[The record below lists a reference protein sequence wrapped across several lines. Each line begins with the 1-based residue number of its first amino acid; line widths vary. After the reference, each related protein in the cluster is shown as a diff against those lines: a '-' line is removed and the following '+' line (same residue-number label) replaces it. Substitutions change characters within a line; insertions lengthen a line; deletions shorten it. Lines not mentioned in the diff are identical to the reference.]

1 MYMCIIKREI
11 LNGSHDMMAV
21 AIEGVLLLREG
32 GSNRIT
38 AEIDLVCHLL
48 IMNDITCGVCSRA
61 AVYYLPHVPGKGSTF

>member
-1 MYMCIIKREI
+1 MAAMII
-11 LNGSHDMMAV
+11 MMAV

-48 IMNDITCGVCSRA
+48 IMNDITCGACSRA
-61 AVYYLPHVPGKGSTF
+61 AVYYLPACARQGIHILIE